1 MTNLLFDANI
11 VIGEMYGT
19 IEFLLRYTVVT
30 GVIIAVIGAA
40 ICMMAKRITMAKR
53 NQIEINKNDRLYVTL
68 KYLGLGLILIG
79 MIIIA
84 MPIEAT
90 FYRG

>member
-1 MTNLLFDANI
+1 MEPL
-11 VIGEMYGT
+11 
-19 IEFLLRYTVVT
+19 EFLLRYTVVT
-30 GVIIAVIGAA
+30 GVILAVIGAA

>member
-1 MTNLLFDANI
+1 MRMFLAMHPF
-11 VIGEMYGT
+11 
-19 IEFLLRYTVVT
+19 EFLLRYTV
-30 GVIIAVIGAA
+30 IAGMLVAIIGAA

-53 NQIEINKNDRLYVTL
+53 QQVEVNKNDKLYSTL
-68 KYLGLGLILIG
+68 IIVGVLLLLAG

-84 MPIEAT
+84 LPFKAT